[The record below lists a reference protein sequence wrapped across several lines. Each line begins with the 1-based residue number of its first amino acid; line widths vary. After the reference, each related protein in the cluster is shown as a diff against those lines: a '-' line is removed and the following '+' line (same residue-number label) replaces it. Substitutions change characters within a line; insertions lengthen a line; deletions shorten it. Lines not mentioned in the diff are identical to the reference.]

1 VGCEDGRVRAVGSDG
16 LPVATSAV
24 VAPGGVT
31 GRLALWP
38 GSITLGN
45 VTIDGLIALGSAS
58 GDVELLSTRDLGQLT
73 SWSVAA
79 PGSGFA
85 PDFLWAQ
92 LGGTGLNAADA
103 CTPGDPTLFVHAGDR
118 VHAFCPEAGGELPG
132 WGAAFGDSLV
142 AGLGAGDAD
151 GDGFPEVLVQTR
163 HGRLAFL
170 NASGH
175 PSPGWPRDGS
185 PEHLLTNTPPL
196 AVDLTGDGHPEVVA
210 LNASG
215 VIAAL
220 DGAGKT
226 PDGWPLATGVG
237 CSGSTIVAD
246 LDGDG
251 TPEIVA
257 PDRFNKLYAYSVPG
271 TLAGPATSWTMVGG
285 DPGRTSSLAPSST
298 SSPGPASA
306 GPLVSGS
313 FKAYPNPARRK
324 PVQFA
329 YQLTEASSVEFSI
342 LDTSGHQVA
351 HWTRSGQRSDNFETW
366 DPSGVPAGL
375 YVARVR
381 FSGPGGSR
389 TESVPLGIL
398 R

>member
-1 VGCEDGRVRAVGSDG
+1 
-16 LPVATSAV
+16 
-24 VAPGGVT
+24 
-31 GRLALWP
+31 
-38 GSITLGN
+38 
-45 VTIDGLIALGSAS
+45 
-58 GDVELLSTRDLGQLT
+58 
-73 SWSVAA
+73 
-79 PGSGFA
+79 
-85 PDFLWAQ
+85 
-92 LGGTGLNAADA
+92 
-103 CTPGDPTLFVHAGDR
+103 
-118 VHAFCPEAGGELPG
+118 VHAFCPQGTGELPG
-132 WGAAFGDSLV
+132 WGAPFGDTLV

-151 GDGFPEVLVQTR
+151 GDGFPEVLVQTK
-163 HGRLAFL
+163 HGRIAYL

-185 PEHLLTNTPPL
+185 PEHFITNTPPL
-196 AVDLTGDGHPEVVA
+196 AVDLTGDGRPEVVA

-220 DGAGKT
+220 EGSGKT
-226 PDGWPLATGVG
+226 PDGWPLATGAG
-237 CSGSTIVAD
+237 CSGTALAAD

-271 TLAGPATSWTMVGG
+271 TLAAPATSWTMVGG
-285 DPGRTSSLAPSST
+285 DPGRTCSLSPSATSIPSAPK
-298 SSPGPASA
+298 A

-329 YQLTEASSVEFSI
+329 YQLTEDSSVEFMI
-342 LDTSGHQVA
+342 LDTSGHEVA
-351 HWTRSGQRSDNFETW
+351 RWTRSGRRSDNYDTW
-366 DPSGVPAGL
+366 DPAGVPAGL

-381 FSGPGGSR
+381 FSGPGGSH
-389 TESVPLGIL
+389 TESLPLGIL

>member
-1 VGCEDGRVRAVGSDG
+1 
-16 LPVATSAV
+16 
-24 VAPGGVT
+24 
-31 GRLALWP
+31 
-38 GSITLGN
+38 
-45 VTIDGLIALGSAS
+45 
-58 GDVELLSTRDLGQLT
+58 
-73 SWSVAA
+73 
-79 PGSGFA
+79 
-85 PDFLWAQ
+85 
-92 LGGTGLNAADA
+92 
-103 CTPGDPTLFVHAGDR
+103 LFVRSLDR
-118 VHAFCPEAGGELPG
+118 VHAFCLGAANELPG
-132 WGAAFGDSLV
+132 WGTPFGDTLV
-142 AGLGAGDAD
+142 AGLAAGDAD
-151 GDGFPEVLVQTR
+151 GDGFPEVLVQTI
-163 HGRLAFL
+163 HGRLAYL

-175 PSPGWPRDGS
+175 PSPGWPRAGTN
-185 PEHLLTNTPPL
+185 ENFVTNTPPL
-196 AVDLTGDGHPEVVA
+196 AVDVTGQGHPDVVA

-220 DGAGKT
+220 DGSGKT

-237 CSGSTIVAD
+237 CSGTTIAAD

-251 TPEIVA
+251 TLEIVA

-271 TLAGPATSWTMVGG
+271 TLAAPATTWTMLGG
-285 DPGRTSSLAPSST
+285 DAGRSCALAPAAT
-298 SSPGPASA
+298 SSPAQATA

-329 YQLTEASSVEFSI
+329 YQLTEDATVEFNI

-351 HWTRSGQRSDNFETW
+351 HWTRSGRRSDNYEVW
-366 DPSGVPAGL
+366 DPSALPAGL